1 LTLKEVEKLG
11 GKASVMFSGGVDSTL
26 VACLLLDK
34 FDAVHLITF
43 DYGADLFLR
52 NARKSARRLI
62 DLFGPER
69 VRHDFVNIRKWWL
82 ASQVRNARQFNL
94 VCMSCKLIMHTRSI
108 CYCLENDIFA
118 HSDGSIREQGQHPE
132 QMEGTLKIL
141 HDYYNDYYIDFTSPA
156 YEFSTEAEDSRLAE
170 LGIDFGARVRVP
182 GAKGS
187 HIHKQPFC
195 LFAFFDVL
203 FSDNPFYP
211 HSQED
216 VLEHLRKNLPWAK
229 NLIDSYFEDKGL
241 DLSKIL
247 SKRREWL
254 GPEAHNEA

>member
-1 LTLKEVEKLG
+1 MTLKEVEKLG
-11 GKASVMFSGGVDSTL
+11 RKASVMFSGGVDSTL
-26 VACLLLDK
+26 VACILLDK

-52 NARKSARRLI
+52 YARLI